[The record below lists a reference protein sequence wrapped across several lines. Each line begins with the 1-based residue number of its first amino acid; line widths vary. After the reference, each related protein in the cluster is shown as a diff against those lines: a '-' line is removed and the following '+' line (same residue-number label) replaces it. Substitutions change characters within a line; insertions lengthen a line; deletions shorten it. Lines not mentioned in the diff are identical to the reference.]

1 VIKGLFI
8 NLDRSVARRAHM
20 EKNAAAAGVDMTR
33 LPAVDGLTLSAAEF
47 DRVHPPQPHLRRMT
61 RSEVACFLSHRKAW
75 EQICQGAADYGAVFE
90 DDIDFGTNLQAVLSD
105 TAWIRPDMDLIK
117 LDKATRKHVEFG
129 EKITIEQG
137 LDVKRLLSLHV
148 GCGGYVISKAFAR
161 ELLAASETFHV
172 PIDHFLFNPAE
183 DIFRQAGIWQ
193 AMPAVCLHQQ
203 FSDTAF
209 LPADAELSSLQ
220 TSRKETIR
228 HHQKQGGRLVFV
240 LRKLGREIARPFLS
254 LGRYLSKRISGFR
267 RGTTWERIDYKRDR
281 LISR

>member
-1 VIKGLFI
+1 MIKGLFI
-8 NLDRSVARRAHM
+8 NLDRSVARREHM

-33 LPAVDGLTLSAAEF
+33 LPAVDGLSLLAAEF

-61 RSEVACFLSHRKAW
+61 KSEVACFLSHRKAW
-75 EQICQGAADYGAVFE
+75 EQICQHAGDYAAVFE
-90 DDIDFGTNLQAVLSD
+90 DDIDFGTNLQTVLSD
-105 TAWIRPDMDLIK
+105 TTWIRSGMDLIK

-148 GCGGYVISKAFAR
+148 GCGGYIISKAFAR
-161 ELLAASETFHV
+161 KLLAASETFHV

-183 DIFRQAGIWQ
+183 DIFHQAGIWQ

-209 LPADAELSSLQ
+209 LPPDAELSSLQ
-220 TSRKETIR
+220 PSRKETIR
-228 HHQKQGGRLVFV
+228 LHLKRSGRFVFV
-240 LRKLGREIARPFLS
+240 IKKLGKEISRPFLS
-254 LGRYLSKRISGFR
+254 LGRYLGKSIASFR
-267 RGTTWERIDYKRDR
+267 RGTTWERIDYRRDR
-281 LISR
+281 LTPR